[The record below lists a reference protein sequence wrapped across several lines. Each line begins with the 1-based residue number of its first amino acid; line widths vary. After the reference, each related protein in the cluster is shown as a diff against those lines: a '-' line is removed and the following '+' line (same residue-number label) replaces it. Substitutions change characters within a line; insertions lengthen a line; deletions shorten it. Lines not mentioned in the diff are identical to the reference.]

1 MTAATA
7 GAPRLLRNVVD
18 MNTTARPH
26 HSNHLPTNGTV
37 PTVSDRATAIPAR
50 DRASGA
56 HTDPPPRLPAWA
68 RILLTAFLIIP
79 AASATLLGLGA
90 LALFGKQDLFWQ
102 TDEIAMLVRI
112 ACWTLPLIAYLL
124 ISWALV
130 RWVDR
135 RPFRALGLTW
145 NRNAAKALGIGTMLA
160 VVIAVVGYGV
170 AAVAGLGAP
179 MDAAGAAGVEAGPMG
194 PLLIVLTLIMLLVRA
209 YVLQGIGEELL
220 FRGYLM
226 QSLARRPH
234 AAVWLSAFAFCIPH
248 LTSAGGQQNLLDHL
262 FYLLIP
268 FGFGISAGYL
278 AIAMRSV
285 WAAIGIHGGFHVGNA
300 VAGVILLELPWGIPV
315 YLVLGLAHVA
325 LGLVVAARIPA
336 SRWVEVAER
345 GPFGRCAQPCSVL

>member
-7 GAPRLLRNVVD
+7 EGQALLRSVAGMTSMSHPHRPAPACSAATGGIDN
-18 MNTTARPH
+18 TARPD
-26 HSNHLPTNGTV
+26 SPTPPRSA
-37 PTVSDRATAIPAR
+37 PTSPDGERR
-50 DRASGA
+50 
-56 HTDPPPRLPAWA
+56 TDLPPRLPAWA

-79 AASATLLGLGA
+79 AASATLLGLGV
-90 LALFGKQDLFWQ
+90 LSLFGKQDLFWQ
-102 TDEIAMLVRI
+102 TDEIAMVVRI

-124 ISWALV
+124 FSWALV

-160 VVIAVVGYGV
+160 VVIAVAGYGV

-179 MDAAGAAGVEAGPMG
+179 MEAAGAAGVEAGPMG

-248 LTSAGGQQNLLDHL
+248 LTSTGGQQNLLDHL
-262 FYLLIP
+262 VYLLIP
-268 FGFGISAGYL
+268 FGFGVSAGYL

-315 YLVLGLAHVA
+315 HLVLGLAHLA
-325 LGLVVAARIPA
+325 LGLVIAVRIPA
-336 SRWVEVAER
+336 SRWAEVAEQ
-345 GPFGRCAQPCSVL
+345 GPYGR